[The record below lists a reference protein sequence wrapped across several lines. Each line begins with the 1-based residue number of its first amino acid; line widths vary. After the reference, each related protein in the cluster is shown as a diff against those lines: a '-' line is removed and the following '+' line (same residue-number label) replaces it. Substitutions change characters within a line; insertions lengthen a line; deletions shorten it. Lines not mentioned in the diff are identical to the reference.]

1 MLALHL
7 AAPQSG
13 VVAATVIQQPTNTA
27 RWRVVDAFQTPP
39 PSTVLPGE
47 RDPAPRTSIIPV
59 VNDSPQ
65 RVVASKSSLAE
76 ESLPTDPLVAG
87 WIQPPYM
94 IRPSLAGGVPS
105 AYASGWGDYFISG
118 TAATPGKTR
127 DGVPDGSLN
136 MGFGLGDPYRSL
148 ALEVYWGIASIKN
161 FNTNGSVGFSASRI
175 LVNRSDLQIAVG
187 GGMDSVYS
195 YLTEQGKNPVNG
207 YGSLTVS
214 IPLRPSDP
222 DFQQMVQFTA
232 GGGGSNFAAID
243 NNFQTSNSGYYVAAG
258 IEALPNVG
266 VSVGRS
272 SRSTNFNVS
281 IIPFRR
287 WPIFVNL
294 LAADAFSET
303 PYGTVGVLT
312 VGWSDSL
319 KTGFFAE

>member
-1 MLALHL
+1 
-7 AAPQSG
+7 
-13 VVAATVIQQPTNTA
+13 
-27 RWRVVDAFQTPP
+27 
-39 PSTVLPGE
+39 
-47 RDPAPRTSIIPV
+47 
-59 VNDSPQ
+59 
-65 RVVASKSSLAE
+65 
-76 ESLPTDPLVAG
+76 
-87 WIQPPYM
+87 M
-94 IRPSLAGGVPS
+94 ISPSLAGGVPN
-105 AYASGWGDYFISG
+105 AYASGWGNYFISG
-118 TAATPGKTR
+118 SAATPDKTR

-136 MGFGLGDPYRSL
+136 MGFGLGDPFRSL
-148 ALEVYWGIASIKN
+148 AVEVYWGIASIKN

-175 LVNRSDLQIAVG
+175 LVNRSDYQIAVG

-214 IPLRPSDP
+214 IPLRPNDP
-222 DFQQMVQFTA
+222 DFRQMVQFTA

-243 NNFQTSNSGYYVAAG
+243 NNFQTSNSGYFVAAG

-287 WPIFVNL
+287 WPVFVNL